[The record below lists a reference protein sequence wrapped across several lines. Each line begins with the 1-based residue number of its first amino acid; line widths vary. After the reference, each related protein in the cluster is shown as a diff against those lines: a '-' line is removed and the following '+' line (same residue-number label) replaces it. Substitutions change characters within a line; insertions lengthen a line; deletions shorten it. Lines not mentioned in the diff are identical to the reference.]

1 MIKRWYGHIIIVA
14 LAVAIGAFL
23 YLFHFPFNWNM
34 TFSKKSNEPFGCR
47 RFDALMESTFKDGYE
62 VYDDVTEEMAD
73 TAECIIYAK
82 AEEYLNWNV
91 PKKEQSQ
98 YKRAKTLMR
107 FVKRGGT
114 LILSFAESSDNILEI
129 YDLPSNSEGKFKCFE
144 FSLKANYYSIDFIIQ
159 DMKKK
164 PLPKDTVV
172 WLGDGTK
179 YSVQP
184 FFTNS
189 RRLSSY
195 VTPKHKVLMCHT
207 DTAGEKYALCYS
219 KQFKGGGQI
228 IYVACPTLL
237 TNYGAEDGRNVELLM
252 RVLQPMA
259 GHKVIRI
266 QGKDENKN
274 VARNH
279 DSTKVFDWLLS
290 DPSLR
295 WALYLT
301 LLTLVIFT
309 IVSAR
314 RKRRAIPVVTP
325 PKNATLEF
333 ARYMGNYFYTNNRR
347 NKLVGMKYDALIS
360 TIVHELHWEVDS
372 MTSGELALRL
382 SDLTNIPT
390 PEIEHAIRSAQRLK
404 RNSIDIT
411 NPAMM
416 QLIHLLDTMRKK
428 VKGEGLGVK

>member
-1 MIKRWYGHIIIVA
+1 MIKKWSGLIMIIA
-14 LAVAIGAFL
+14 LTIAVGAFL
-23 YLFHFPFNWNM
+23 YFYHFPFNWDM

-47 RFDALMESTFKDGYE
+47 RFDALMESTFKEGYE

-82 AEEYLNWNV
+82 NEEYPNWAL
-91 PKKEQSQ
+91 PMEEQSQ
-98 YKRAKTLMR
+98 YKRAKALMS

-114 LILSFAESSDNILEI
+114 LVLSFTGASDSILEL
-129 YDLPSNSEGKFKCFE
+129 YGLGSQKDSNPNDDECIPTG
-144 FSLKANYYSIDFIIQ
+144 NYSSAKYTIME
-159 DMKKK
+159 MKKR

-179 YSVQP
+179 YVVQP
-184 FFTNS
+184 FFKNS
-189 RRLSSY
+189 NFLSYY
-195 VTPKHKVLMCHT
+195 VTPKHKVLMHHT
-207 DTAGEKYALCYS
+207 DKHVLCYS
-219 KQFKGGGQI
+219 KQYKGGGQI

-237 TNYGAEDGRNVELLM
+237 TNYGVEDGRNVELLM

-266 QGKDENKN
+266 QGKDEKKN
-274 VARNH
+274 VARTH

-309 IVSAR
+309 IVTAR

-372 MTSGELALRL
+372 MTSGDLAQRL
-382 SDLTNIPT
+382 SDLTNIPS
-390 PEIEHAIRSAQRLK
+390 PELEHAIRTAQRLK
-404 RNSIDIT
+404 RNAIDIT
-411 NPAMM
+411 NPSMM
-416 QLIHLLDTMRKK
+416 SLIHLLDTIKKK
-428 VKGEGLGVK
+428 VKGEG